1 MAIGEPDHRMED
13 VMAKRRRRK
22 PEEKA
27 GLPPQLQQVNLHA
40 AGIDIGSEEHWV
52 AVPEGRDPDGQDVR
66 CFGAFTADLR
76 ALAEWLTR
84 CGITTVA
91 MESTGVYWIP
101 LYELLESRGFEVYL
115 VNPGHLKN
123 VPGRKTDAVDCQWA
137 QVLHTFG
144 LLRASFRPEEEIC
157 RLRGYHR
164 QRQMLVA
171 YRSDHIQH
179 MQKALEQMNV
189 KLHKVVADLTGT
201 TGMAI
206 IRAILAGE
214 RDPVALAQLRDRR
227 CKNPAEVIAKSLEG
241 NWRAEHLFA
250 LRQAVT
256 LYDTYTE
263 QLAACDG
270 EIEAH
275 LQTLPDRSGG
285 QQPPAPARKPTTN
298 RSLPA
303 FDARSELYRMA
314 GVDLTRID
322 GIAATTALGLVA
334 ELGVDMSPWPTVG
347 HFCSWL
353 ALCPGNKTSGGKR
366 LSGRTRRSSNR
377 AKALFRL
384 AARSLQHSQSALGA
398 FHRRMKARLGA
409 PKAIIATAHKLA
421 RIFYNMLKH
430 GTEYFDVG
438 VEYYEKRY
446 RERLVQGLKHRARAL
461 GYELTEVAPTPAP
474 AAA

>member
-1 MAIGEPDHRMED
+1 MG
-13 VMAKRRRRK
+13 KRRRRK
-22 PEEKA
+22 PEEKV
-27 GLPPQLQQVNLHA
+27 GLPPQLQQVNLNA

-52 AVPEGRDPDGQDVR
+52 AVPAGRDPEGQDVR

-76 ALAEWLTR
+76 TLAEWLTR
-84 CGITTVA
+84 CGIDTVA

-101 LYELLESRGFEVYL
+101 LFELLESRGFEVYL

-123 VPGRKTDAVDCQWA
+123 VPGRKTDVVDCQWA

-157 RLRGYHR
+157 MLRGYHR
-164 QRQMLVA
+164 QRKMLVA
-171 YRSDHIQH
+171 YRSHHIQH

-189 KLHKVVADLTGT
+189 KLHKVVADLTGS

-206 IRAILAGE
+206 VRAILAGE
-214 RDPVALAQLRDRR
+214 RDPVVLASLRDRR
-227 CKNPAEVIAKSLEG
+227 CKNPVEVIAKSLEG
-241 NWRAEHLFA
+241 NWRVEHVFA
-250 LRQAVT
+250 LEQAVT
-256 LYDTYTE
+256 LYDAYTE

-270 EIEAH
+270 QIEAH
-275 LQTLPDRSGG
+275 LKTLPDRSGG
-285 QQPPAPARKPTTN
+285 QQPPEPSRKPTTN

-303 FDARSELYRMA
+303 FDARSELYRMV

-334 ELGVDMSPWPTVG
+334 EAGIDMSPWPTEG

-353 ALCPGNKTSGGKR
+353 TLCPGNKVTGGKR
-366 LSGRTRRSSNR
+366 LSGKTRRSSNR
-377 AKALFRL
+377 AKELFRL
-384 AARSLQHSQSALGA
+384 AARSLEHSQSALGA
-398 FHRRMKARLGA
+398 FYRRMKGRLGA

-430 GTEYFDVG
+430 GTEYVDVG
-438 VEYYEKRY
+438 VQYYENRY
-446 RERLVQGLKHRARAL
+446 RERLLQGLKRRARAL